1 MAINTH
7 STYTVYKRIAN
18 LILILI
24 GIAITLNLWW
34 VDQQQSQQYY
44 KVQAQQLGRSLSQ
57 QKALDIQAYVEQ
69 QNRTALNAALEQL
82 ISDPHVVAASVYD
95 FRGRVLATAGI
106 EQDFISTAKQASEER
121 LTFVADIR
129 RPTPNES
136 DAVSNDN
143 ALADNTLVQTIGYLQ
158 LQLASET
165 VMAHHQA
172 YQQQL
177 TQQRLVFMLLA
188 ALGALYVTRAF
199 YKLRFQIQRRLRAK
213 RWLNR

>member
-18 LILILI
+18 LILILM

-34 VDQQQSQQYY
+34 VDQRQTRSYY
-44 KVQAQQLGRSLSQ
+44 DVQAQQLGRSLSQ
-57 QKALDIQAYVEQ
+57 QKALDISSYVAANNSE
-69 QNRTALNAALEQL
+69 ALNSALEQL
-82 ISDPHVVAASVYD
+82 LSDPHVVAARVYD
-95 FRGRVLATAGI
+95 FRGRVLASAGL
-106 EQDFISTAKQASEER
+106 EEDFIANAKQRGAER
-121 LTFVADIR
+121 LTFVADIQR
-129 RPTPNES
+129 S
-136 DAVSNDN
+136 Q
-143 ALADNTLVQTIGYLQ
+143 ADQANQTIGYLQ
-158 LQLASET
+158 LQLASQS
-165 VMAHHQA
+165 VMAHHQP

-177 TQQRLVFMLLA
+177 TQQRMVFMLLA